1 MCSDGRVTSHTG
13 EPRDDSATSLDPEVL
28 RRIAVDIARE
38 AGAHVRR
45 RRPEVFG
52 RGLFGQEVDVAADAV
67 QSKSTPTDP
76 VTVVDTETEHVI
88 RDLLSRLRPDDAVL
102 GEEGGGDSVA
112 PSGVRWVLDPIDGTV
127 NFLYGIPAYSVSVA
141 AQIDGTSVAGAVED
155 VVGRRTYAASTGSG
169 AWESEDGGE
178 WKRLQANDI
187 DDVALALVATGF
199 GYDSARRRRQGA
211 IIADLLPEVRDVRRI
226 GSAALDLCMVAA
238 GRVDAHF
245 EHGLSP
251 WDWAAG
257 ALIAAE
263 AGARVITPSPH
274 SRSDDGE
281 VTVAVAAGVSEKF
294 VELLVRLGGRE
305 AIPKG

>member
-1 MCSDGRVTSHTG
+1 MCSDYRVTPHDDL
-13 EPRDDSATSLDPEVL
+13 PQDDSTGTLDPEML
-28 RRIAVDIARE
+28 RRIAVDVARE
-38 AGAHVRR
+38 AGRHVRR

-52 RGLFGQEVDVAADAV
+52 AGGAAVDAV
-67 QSKSTPTDP
+67 RSKSTPTDP

-102 GEEGGGDSVA
+102 GEEGGGEDIA

-141 AQIDGTSVAGAVED
+141 AQIDGASVAGAVED
-155 VVGRRTYAASTGSG
+155 VVGDRTYAASLGGG
-169 AWESEDGGE
+169 AWCSDAGGD
-178 WKRLQANDI
+178 WVRLRVNDI
-187 DDVALALVATGF
+187 DDVALTLVATGF
-199 GYDSARRRRQGA
+199 GYDAARRRRQGA
-211 IIADLLPEVRDVRRI
+211 LIAALLPEVRDVRRI

-257 ALIAAE
+257 ALVAAE

-281 VTVAVAAGVSEKF
+281 VTIAVAEGVADGFLS
-294 VELLVRLGGRE
+294 LLDRLGGVA
-305 AIPKG
+305 AIAKA